1 MYNICF
7 TAKVR
12 KGLRIRCISVC
23 IKFVLFLY
31 FFVFL
36 IKKSLTICQNK
47 KSNKKYCAIKN
58 NSYLCNVKKK
68 EV

>member
-12 KGLRIRCISVC
+12 KGLKIRCISVC

-31 FFVFL
+31 FFCFF
-36 IKKSLTICQNK
+36 N
-47 KSNKKYCAIKN
+47 
-58 NSYLCNVKKK
+58 
-68 EV
+68 